1 MKLHVLPVN
10 PRGRCPPRTLL
21 VQPNF
26 WSQSYL
32 LPGPFKI
39 LTCGV
44 LEGVSLLPAEN
55 SSFLV

>member
-32 LPGPFKI
+32 LPGPFKEGM
-39 LTCGV
+39 LSKGV
-44 LEGVSLLPAEN
+44 TWEL
-55 SSFLV
+55 